1 METELRRL
9 NAMIQAMKQKIETTR
24 WIIEKCKQ
32 QQLAEAREQIILER
46 RSYLMEKV
54 AQTEIKLQEALKHRQ
69 MAMDERVKTGLRRAA
84 LENEIRA
91 IRKKAKFWKALSE
104 LDRTPQKAAETWR
117 ENLRPSHSLSD
128 IRKAVLKPPLCPDR
142 DFENRESSIWETK
155 KLSSEEVSV
164 VDLTQMN

>member
-1 METELRRL
+1 M
-9 NAMIQAMKQKIETTR
+9 
-24 WIIEKCKQ
+24 
-32 QQLAEAREQIILER
+32 
-46 RSYLMEKV
+46 
-54 AQTEIKLQEALKHRQ
+54 
-69 MAMDERVKTGLRRAA
+69 
-84 LENEIRA
+84 ENEIRA

-142 DFENRESSIWETK
+142 DFENRDSSIWETK

-164 VDLTQMN
+164 VDLTQKN